1 MGIPS
6 YFSYIVKNHSDII
19 KKINYLKKIDN
30 FYLDSNSIIYDTLRL
45 ISNNY
50 KGNDAKFEKILI
62 KETIKKINE
71 YISLICPTK
80 TVIIAF
86 DSVAPVAKLEQQRT
100 RRYKSYLMDKIT
112 KSIKSQPEK
121 TWDKTAITPGTKFME
136 KLGKEIKKYYKNSYN
151 NVNNVNIIV
160 STSDDVGEGEH
171 KIFEYIRENQIFHSK
186 TTTLI
191 YGLDADLIMLCLN
204 HLNIS
209 KSIYLYRETPEFIK
223 TINRDLEPNEN
234 YFMDIPILAEAIREK
249 LTMSKDSNNKNKN
262 ILHDYIF
269 LCLLLGNDFL
279 PHFPSLN
286 IRTTGIHTIMATYKN
301 TLGKRNINLCS
312 KNKIY
317 WSNLKILIEALSR
330 NEHNNIKNEY
340 KLRNKFEKRFY
351 SSETFEDKLKKIEN
365 IPTKKR
371 ETEKYIDPFNYY
383 WEMRYYEKLF
393 DLDIN
398 NAYKQ
403 KICINY
409 LEGLEW
415 VFKYYTTGCVD
426 WRWKYDFHYPPL
438 LNDLKNYIPS
448 WDTSMIESNSN
459 LPVTEIIQ
467 LSYVLPKKSLKLLPK
482 KIQDKLIKTMSDK
495 YPENCQLEWSFCKYL
510 WEAHPKLPSININKL
525 EELIT

>member
-6 YFSYIVKNHSDII
+6 YFSYIVKNHSNII
-19 KKINYLKKIDN
+19 QKINHLKNIDN
-30 FYLDSNSIIYDTLRL
+30 FYMDSNSIIYDTLRI
-45 ISNNY
+45 ISNKYNN
-50 KGNDAKFEKILI
+50 KDIKFEKLLI
-62 KETIKKINE
+62 KETINKIDK
-71 YISLICPTK
+71 YISLISPKK

-86 DSVAPVAKLEQQRT
+86 DGVAPVAKLEQQRT
-100 RRYKSYLMDKIT
+100 RRYKSYLLKKIT
-112 KSIKSQPEK
+112 NEIKNESTKS
-121 TWDKTAITPGTKFME
+121 WDKTAITPGTNFMK
-136 KLGKEIKKYYKNSYN
+136 KLGNEIKKYYSKKFKNI
-151 NVNNVNIIV
+151 NNVNIIV

-171 KIFEYIRENQIFHSK
+171 KIFDYIRDNKTFHK
-186 TTTLI
+186 NTTTLI

-209 KSIYLYRETPEFIK
+209 ENIYLYRETPEFIK

-234 YFMDIPILAEAIREK
+234 YFMDIPLLAEAIRDK
-249 LTMSKDSNNKNKN
+249 LTIAKNNNKN

-286 IRTTGIHTIMATYKN
+286 IRTSGIHTLMATYKN
-301 TLGKRNINLCS
+301 TLGKHNLFICNR
-312 KNKIY
+312 NKINWY
-317 WSNLKILIEALSR
+317 NLKILIEALSE
-330 NEHNNIKNEY
+330 NEHNNFKDEY

-351 SSETFEDKLKKIEN
+351 PSETVEDKLKKLEN

-383 WEMRYYEKLF
+383 WEYRYYKKLF

-398 NAYKQ
+398 KAYKQ

-415 VFKYYTTGCVD
+415 VFKYYTTGCID
-426 WRWKYDFHYPPL
+426 WRWKYDFNYPPL

-448 WDTSMIESNSN
+448 WDTSMIKKNNN
-459 LPVTEIIQ
+459 LPVEQLTQ
-467 LSYVLPKKSLKLLPK
+467 LSYVLPKTSLTLLPK
-482 KIQDKLIKTMSDK
+482 KLQDKLNKTMSSK
-495 YPENCQLEWSFCKYL
+495 YPENCDLEWSFCKYL
-510 WEAHPKLPSININKL
+510 WEAHPKLPSIDINYL
-525 EELIT
+525 EKLIT

>member
-6 YFSYIVKNHSDII
+6 YFSYIVKNHANII
-19 KKINYLKKIDN
+19 KKINHLEKIDN
-30 FYLDSNSIIYDTLRL
+30 FYLDSNSVIYDTLRL
-45 ISNNY
+45 ISKKF
-50 KGNDAKFEKILI
+50 KGNASFEKLLI
-62 KETIKKINE
+62 KETIKKLNE
-71 YISLICPTK
+71 YISLISPKK
-80 TVIIAF
+80 TLIIAF
-86 DSVAPVAKLEQQRT
+86 DGVAPVAKLEQQRT
-100 RRYKSYLMDKIT
+100 RRYKSYLMEKIT
-112 KSIKSQPEK
+112 NNIEKEEK
-121 TWDKTAITPGTKFME
+121 TGWDKTAITPGTQFMN
-136 KLGKEIKKYYKNSYN
+136 KLGNEIKNYYNTKFK
-151 NVNNVNIIV
+151 NVNNINIIV
-160 STSDDVGEGEH
+160 STSSDVGEGEH
-171 KIFEYIRENQIFHSK
+171 KIFEYIRENANFHK
-186 TTTLI
+186 QTNTLI

-209 KSIYLYRETPEFIK
+209 KKIYLYRETPEFIR

-234 YFMDIPILAEAIREK
+234 YFMDIPILADTIIEK
-249 LTMSKDSNNKNKN
+249 LTYTNNKNKN

-286 IRTTGIHTIMATYKN
+286 IRTTGIHTLMATYKN
-301 TLGKRNINLCS
+301 ILGKRNLNLCC

-317 WSNLKILIEALSR
+317 WCNLRLLIEALSE
-330 NEHNNIKNEY
+330 NEHNNFKDEI
-340 KLRNKFEKRFY
+340 KLRNKFEKRHY
-351 SSETFEDKLKKIEN
+351 PSETIEDKLRKLEN

-398 NAYKQ
+398 KAYKQ

-415 VFKYYTTGCVD
+415 VFKYYTTGCID

-448 WDTSMIESNSN
+448 WDTNMIESNSHE
-459 LPVTEIIQ
+459 PVSEITQ

-482 KIQDKLIKTMSDK
+482 NVQDKLKKSMYDK
-495 YPENCQLEWSFCKYL
+495 YPENCELEWSFCKYL

>member
-6 YFSYIVKNHSDII
+6 YFSYIVKNHANVI
-19 KKINYLKKIDN
+19 KKINHLKKIDN
-30 FYLDSNSIIYDTLRL
+30 LYLDSNSIIYDTLRL
-45 ISNNY
+45 ISKKF
-50 KGNDAKFEKILI
+50 KGNASFEKLLI
-62 KETIKKINE
+62 KGTIKKLNE
-71 YISLICPTK
+71 YISLISPKK
-80 TVIIAF
+80 TLIIAF
-86 DSVAPVAKLEQQRT
+86 DGVAPVAKLEQQRT
-100 RRYKSYLMDKIT
+100 RRYKSYLMEKIT
-112 KSIKSQPEK
+112 NNIEKKEK
-121 TWDKTAITPGTKFME
+121 TGWDKTAITPGTQFMN
-136 KLGKEIKKYYKNSYN
+136 KLGNEIKNYYYSKFK
-151 NVNNVNIIV
+151 NVNNINIII
-160 STSDDVGEGEH
+160 STSSDVGEGEH
-171 KIFEYIRENQIFHSK
+171 KIFEYIRDNANFHK
-186 TTTLI
+186 QTTTLI

-209 KSIYLYRETPEFIK
+209 KKIYLYRETPEFIR

-234 YFMDIPILAEAIREK
+234 YFMDIPVLADTIIEK
-249 LTMSKDSNNKNKN
+249 LTYTNNKNKN

-286 IRTTGIHTIMATYKN
+286 IRTTGIHTLMATYKN
-301 TLGKRNINLCS
+301 ILGKRNLYLCC

-317 WSNLKILIEALSR
+317 WCNLRLLIEALADI
-330 NEHNNIKNEY
+330 EHNNFKDEY
-340 KLRNKFEKRFY
+340 KLRNKFEKRCY
-351 SSETFEDKLKKIEN
+351 PSETIEDKLKKLEN

-398 NAYKQ
+398 KAYKQ

-415 VFKYYTTGCVD
+415 VFKYYTIGCID

-438 LNDLKNYIPS
+438 LNDLKKYIPS
-448 WDTSMIESNSN
+448 WDTNMIESNSN
-459 LPVTEIIQ
+459 EPVSEITQ

-482 KIQDKLIKTMSDK
+482 NIQDKLNKTMCDK
-495 YPENCQLEWSFCKYL
+495 YPENCELEWSFCKYL
-510 WEAHPKLPSININKL
+510 WEAHPKLPPINLNNL
-525 EELIT
+525 ESLLM